1 MKRLAIL
8 SASFAIAAVS
18 CAVAYR
24 VIGTTVDRNGGLH
37 EPFALIPIGYLMGA
51 GAIATASAVV
61 LRQGRA
67 QKQSD
72 PQL

>member
-1 MKRLAIL
+1 MKPLAI

-24 VIGTTVDRNGGLH
+24 VIGTSVDRNGGLH